1 MLALYT
7 QGFISLVERNRPIK
21 NIPSL
26 NKVTGDMFGSLKA
39 LPADPILGLL
49 AKYREDS
56 NPHKI
61 DLGVGV
67 YKNEAGHTAILD
79 CVKAAE
85 KYRNDHEDTKV
96 YIGPTGSPV
105 FNEEMSK
112 LIFGH
117 HKVLLENRARTV
129 STPGG
134 TGALRVAAEF
144 IKSCKAGATIW
155 VSNPTWANHTGLF
168 EAAGLTV
175 KTYPYYDHENKTLD
189 FDGMLA
195 ALKEVSSDD
204 AVLLHACC
212 HNPSGMDLN
221 NEQWQQVVEVA
232 KDIGF
237 LPLIDMAYQGF
248 GVGLDEDAYGLRLM
262 AEHAKEMIV
271 CSSCSKNFGLY
282 RERIGA
288 CTIIGETSA
297 AVDVA
302 QSVLLYVIRVIY
314 SMPPAHGAAL
324 VETILSSDEL
334 RTQWHVELKEMRD
347 RINGNRQLLVD
358 KLVENGVTRDFSF
371 ITRQMGMFS
380 FLGITPEQVQQLQDE
395 YSIYMVGS
403 SRMSIAGIAN
413 SNVDYLAK
421 SIAKVL

>member
-1 MLALYT
+1 
-7 QGFISLVERNRPIK
+7 
-21 NIPSL
+21 
-26 NKVTGDMFGSLKA
+26 MFASLKA
-39 LPADPILGLL
+39 LPADPILGLI
-49 AKYREDS
+49 AKYREDT
-56 NPHKI
+56 NPKKI

-67 YKNEAGHTAILD
+67 YKNEAGETTVLN
-79 CVKAAE
+79 CVKKAE
-85 KYRNDHEDTKV
+85 RHRTDTETSKV
-96 YIGPTGSPV
+96 YIGPTGSAL

-117 HKVLLENRARTV
+117 HKVLLENRARTF

-144 IKSCKAGATIW
+144 INACKTGATIW
-155 VSNPTWANHTGLF
+155 VSNPTWANHNAVF

-175 KTYPYYDHENKTLD
+175 KTYPYYDYENKTLD

-195 ALKEVSSDD
+195 QLKEVSSDD

-212 HNPSGMDLN
+212 HNPSGMDLS
-221 NEQWQQVVEVA
+221 NEQWQQVAEVA
-232 KDIGF
+232 KGVGF
-237 LPLIDMAYQGF
+237 TPLVDMAYQGF
-248 GVGLDEDAYGLRLM
+248 GSGLDEDAYGLRLL
-262 AEHAKEMIV
+262 AENVKEMIV

-288 CTIIGETSA
+288 CTLIAQTSNSA
-297 AVDVA
+297 DLVA
-302 QSVLLYVIRVIY
+302 SVLASVIRGIY

-324 VETILSSDEL
+324 VETILSSSEL
-334 RTQWHVELKEMRD
+334 TTEWHNELQEMRD

-358 KLVENGVTRDFSF
+358 KLKENGVTRDFSF
-371 ITRQMGMFS
+371 ITRQSGMFS

-413 SNVDYLAK
+413 SNVDYLAQ

>member
-1 MLALYT
+1 
-7 QGFISLVERNRPIK
+7 
-21 NIPSL
+21 
-26 NKVTGDMFGSLKA
+26 MFGRLKA

-49 AKYREDS
+49 AKYREDA
-56 NPHKI
+56 NPQKI

-67 YKNEAGHTAILD
+67 YKDEAGHTAILD
-79 CVKAAE
+79 CVKKAE
-85 KYRNDHEDTKV
+85 KYRNDNEDTKV

-105 FNEEMSK
+105 FNDEMSK

-175 KTYPYYDHENKTLD
+175 KTYPYYDYENKTLD

-195 ALKEVSSDD
+195 TLKEVSADD

-221 NEQWQQVVEVA
+221 NEQWQQVAEVA
-232 KDIGF
+232 KSVGF
-237 LPLIDMAYQGF
+237 LPVVDMAYQGF
-248 GVGLDEDAYGLRLM
+248 GEGLDEDAYGLRLM
-262 AEHAKEMIV
+262 ADSVEEMIV

-288 CTIIGETSA
+288 ITIIGQSSA

-302 QSVLLYVIRVIY
+302 NSVLLYVIRVIY

-324 VETILSSDEL
+324 VETILHSDEL
-334 RTQWHVELKEMRD
+334 RHQWFAELKEMRD

-358 KLVENGVTRDFSF
+358 KLIEKGVTRDFSF

-380 FLGITPEQVQQLQDE
+380 FLGITPEQVQLLQDE

-413 SNVDYLAK
+413 SNVDYLAE

>member
-1 MLALYT
+1 
-7 QGFISLVERNRPIK
+7 
-21 NIPSL
+21 
-26 NKVTGDMFGSLKA
+26 MFASLKA

-49 AKYREDS
+49 AKYREDT
-56 NPHKI
+56 NPKKI

-67 YKNEAGHTAILD
+67 YKNEAGETTVLD
-79 CVKAAE
+79 CVKKAE
-85 KYRNDHEDTKV
+85 QHRTDTETSKV
-96 YIGPTGSPV
+96 YIGPTGSSL
-105 FNEEMSK
+105 FNDEMAK
-112 LIFGH
+112 LIFGQE
-117 HKVLLENRARTV
+117 HKVLNDNRARTV

-144 IKSCKAGATIW
+144 IKSCRKGATIW
-155 VSNPTWANHTGLF
+155 VSNPTWGNHTALF

-175 KTYPYYDHENKTLD
+175 KTYPYYNFDNKNLD

-195 ALKEVSSDD
+195 ALKQVSSDD

-221 NEQWQQVVEVA
+221 QEQWQQVADVA
-232 KDIGF
+232 KSVGF
-237 LPLIDMAYQGF
+237 TPVVDMAYQGF
-248 GVGLDEDAYGLRLM
+248 GQGLDEDAYGLRLM
-262 AEHAKEMIV
+262 AETVKEMIV

-282 RERIGA
+282 RERIGG
-288 CTIIGETSA
+288 CTIIGESSLQA
-297 AVDVA
+297 DIAL
-302 QSVLLYVIRVIY
+302 SVVLSVIRGIY

-334 RTQWHVELKEMRD
+334 RNEWYRELAEMRN
-347 RINGNRQLLVD
+347 RINGNRQLLVN
-358 KLVENGVTRDFSF
+358 KLIEHGVTRDFGF
-371 ITRQMGMFS
+371 ITRQAGMFS
-380 FLGITPEQVQQLQDE
+380 FLGITPQQVQQLQNE

-413 SNVDYLAK
+413 SNVDYLAQ

>member
-1 MLALYT
+1 
-7 QGFISLVERNRPIK
+7 
-21 NIPSL
+21 
-26 NKVTGDMFGSLKA
+26 MFGSLKA

-49 AKYREDS
+49 AKYREDV
-56 NPHKI
+56 NPNKI

-79 CVKAAE
+79 CVKKAE
-85 KYRNDHEDTKV
+85 QHRLATEDTKV
-96 YIGPTGSPV
+96 YIGPTGSLL
-105 FNEEMSK
+105 FNDVMSK
-112 LIFGH
+112 LILGDEH
-117 HKVLLENRARTV
+117 SVITSNRSRTV

-144 IKSCKAGATIW
+144 IKSCKPGATIW

-168 EAAGLTV
+168 QAAGLTV
-175 KTYPYYDHENKTLD
+175 KTYPYYDYENKCLD

-195 ALKEVSSDD
+195 ALKQVSSDD

-221 NEQWQQVVEVA
+221 QEQWQQVAEVA
-232 KDIGF
+232 KSVGF
-237 LPLIDMAYQGF
+237 LPVVDMAYQGF
-248 GVGLDEDAYGLRLM
+248 GEGLDEDAYGLRLM
-262 AEHAKEMIV
+262 ADSVEQMII

-288 CTIIGETSA
+288 TTIISNSSA

-302 QSVLLYVIRVIY
+302 YSVLLYVIRVIY
-314 SMPPAHGAAL
+314 SMPPAHGAAI

-334 RTQWHVELKEMRD
+334 RQQWYVELKEMRD
-347 RINGNRQLLVD
+347 RINGNRQLIVD
-358 KLVENGVTRDFSF
+358 KLKENGVTRDFSF
-371 ITRQMGMFS
+371 ITEQKGMFS
-380 FLGITPEQVQQLQDE
+380 FLGITPEQVQQLQDD

-413 SNVDYLAK
+413 SNVDYLAQ